1 VYIRTYIHLSSNVL
15 SLVTW
20 HRRCT
25 SVLIFQ
31 NFCQGLE
38 QCARHCAHWRS
49 RAHCRGTDPALVAR
63 PGYPSW
69 HHGGSFCFNKKR
81 NINVFNSISIY
92 YHYFQDFLNVLLIS
106 LRLCGTTQAFGNMRG
121 RNSADIWRK
130 VKVLVVDE
138 ISMVDAEF
146 LDWYLSQVPHM
157 AATPPP
163 LLPSPPPI
171 HSGTSRGATSH
182 VRRLHAHT
190 HTHTHTHRYHPGCS

>member
-1 VYIRTYIHLSSNVL
+1 MVWVVELGRNAYIHTYIYPRTFA
-15 SLVTW
+15 LVTW
-20 HRRCT
+20 HRKCT
-25 SVLIFQ
+25 SALIFQ

-38 QCARHCAHWRS
+38 QRARRCAHWRS

-69 HHGGSFCFNKKR
+69 HHGGIFFLEK
-81 NINVFNSISIY
+81 INVFNSISIF

-146 LDWYLSQVPHM
+146 FDWYLSQVPHL
-157 AATPPP
+157 AACNPPP
-163 LLPSPPPI
+163 PPY
-171 HSGTSRGATSH
+171 
-182 VRRLHAHT
+182 
-190 HTHTHTHRYHPGCS
+190 THRYVMG